1 MTTTTPTTFY
11 DALKSQYDYVGSL
24 FSNTQATDGNYYA
37 SALQTNLNTLNTDL
51 TNNLSDQNSVLV
63 QQDNVKRIL
72 DREAARLEQKKDS
85 IDTILQGQ
93 NRMNS
98 INASYAQ
105 RYAAYNRL
113 MIYEVVIIAILLFI
127 NFFLS
132 NFLPGSVILA
142 LTIIVYAVAILYT
155 YYALMDIW
163 KRDTLNYDKIS
174 PTLLSTPTQVKNAA
188 ATYSSIFGDATNVMM
203 GNLGQCV
210 GQQCCATGTFY
221 DLCSNTCVTGTST
234 TSYTISSD
242 GTITAP
248 TGFTNLETAYMLK
261 EIPLS
266 LDKII
271 YVVPAEGATKL
282 EFSLF

>member
-24 FSNTQATDGNYYA
+24 FTNTQAINGNYYSA
-37 SALQTNLNTLNTDL
+37 ALQSNLNTLNTDL
-51 TNNLSDQNSVLV
+51 SNNLSDQNKVLV

-72 DREAARLEQKKDS
+72 DREAARLEQKKNS

-113 MIYEVVIIAILLFI
+113 MVYIVVIIAILLFI

-142 LTIIVYAVAILYT
+142 LTIIVYAVAIIYT
-155 YYALMDIW
+155 YYSVMDIW
-163 KRDTLNYDKIS
+163 KRDALNYDKIN
-174 PTLLSTPTQVKNAA
+174 PALLSTPTQVKNAA

-203 GNLGQCV
+203 GNLGNCV
-210 GQQCCATGTFY
+210 GQQCCADGTYY
-221 DLCSNTCVTGTST
+221 DLSTNTCIAGTST
-234 TSYTISSD
+234 GYTIS
-242 GTITAP
+242 GGLLVAP
-248 TGFTNLETAYMLK
+248 SGFTNLETAYKLK
-261 EIPLS
+261 EIPLTLNS
-266 LDKII
+266 II
-271 YVVPAEGATKL
+271 DAAPLEGVTKL
-282 EFSLF
+282 EFSQF

>member
-24 FSNTQATDGNYYA
+24 FSYTQADDGNYYA

-72 DREAARLEQKKDS
+72 DREAARLEQKKNS

-132 NFLPGSVILA
+132 NFLPSSVILA
-142 LTIIVYAVAILYT
+142 LTIIVYAVAIIYT

-163 KRDTLNYDKIS
+163 KRDALNYDKIS

-188 ATYSSIFGDATNVMM
+188 ATYSSIFGDTTNVMM
-203 GNLGQCV
+203 GNLGQCI
-210 GQQCCATGTFY
+210 GQQCCAEGTYY
-221 DLCSNTCVTGTST
+221 DLSSNTCLTGTST
-234 TSYTISSD
+234 TSYTIDSE
-242 GTITAP
+242 GQLVAP
-248 TGFTNLETAYMLK
+248 TGFTNLETAYKLK
-261 EIPLS
+261 EIPLTLNS
-266 LDKII
+266 IVDAAP
-271 YVVPAEGATKL
+271 VEGVTKL
-282 EFSLF
+282 EFSKF